1 MWILSGSRQRHP
13 TTTSTLW
20 WHCRCRSAT
29 AYSSDNKCPLSSQ
42 LTSLHIWR
50 SFPYPPPGEA
60 VGSWQLSPTALQKR
74 ALCKYTYLYLF
85 TFTMRYDSAIFLR
98 SSTGIG
104 SQHGLPYAPEVTR
117 TELER
122 AKDRVW
128 SYDASAAAFSDV
140 CCKYLPFWRC
150 CEKQNTL
157 LKGAVNEQTN
167 EDVSVSCWNIFTK
180 KLPLSLSCARP
191 AADGWPL
198 MWVNRPL

>member
-74 ALCKYTYLYLF
+74 ALYKYTYLYLF

-128 SYDASAAAFSDV
+128 SYDASAAAFPTSV
-140 CCKYLPFWRC
+140 VNIYRS
-150 CEKQNTL
+150 
-157 LKGAVNEQTN
+157 GVAVRSKTHRWKAQWTN
-167 EDVSVSCWNIFTK
+167 RRMKMSVSVVEIYSQKNCLFR
-180 KLPLSLSCARP
+180 CP
-191 AADGWPL
+191 ALDLQL
-198 MWVNRPL
+198 MGDHLCG